1 LPAQAA
7 AHDRPRICNN
17 STAMSL
23 LSRLSPLLLAAT
35 LLTGAGLVS
44 SPARA
49 ALFGD
54 DEARKAILDLRGR
67 LAEQDK
73 RAQENQAALNQ
84 RLDAAQ
90 RSQLELVNQIEG
102 LRQEIARLRGQNDTL
117 ANELANLQKRNRDL
131 YGDLDTRLKSL
142 EPVQVTIDGKPV
154 SMGRDEQGAYDAALA
169 VFRGGDF
176 AGAVRAFQGFLLR
189 YPASAHAASARYWTG
204 SALYAQKDY
213 RNAIAEQQIVVD
225 KHPASPRAP
234 EALLNIAASQDEL
247 KQRPAARATLQK
259 LIKDYPDTESARLAR
274 ERLAAMGSK

>member
-1 LPAQAA
+1 MQ
-7 AHDRPRICNN
+7 
-17 STAMSL
+17 SL
-23 LSRLSPLLLAAT
+23 RRLCPLLLAAAFA
-35 LLTGAGLVS
+35 AGGSLGS
-44 SPARA
+44 LSAQA

-73 RAQENQAALNQ
+73 RAQENQAALTQ

-90 RSQLELVNQIEG
+90 RSQLELVNQIEA
-102 LRQEIARLRGQNDTL
+102 LRQEIAKLRGQNDTL

-142 EPVQVTIDGKPV
+142 EPIQATIDGKQV
-154 SMGRDEQGAYDAALA
+154 NVGRDEQGAYDAALA
-169 VFRGGDF
+169 LFRGGDF
-176 AGAVRAFQGFLLR
+176 AGAVRSLQAFLLR
-189 YPASAHAASARYWTG
+189 YPTSAHAASARYWTG

-213 RNAIAEQQIVVD
+213 RAAIAEQQIVVE
-225 KHPASPRAP
+225 KFAGSGRAP

-259 LIKDYPDTESARLAR
+259 LIKDYPDSESARLAR
-274 ERLAAMGSK
+274 ERLAAMGNK

>member
-1 LPAQAA
+1 MIS
-7 AHDRPRICNN
+7 HHHVC
-17 STAMSL
+17 S
-23 LSRLSPLLLAAT
+23 LLLAAA
-35 LLTGAGLVS
+35 LAAGGGLFS
-44 SPARA
+44 SPAQA

-73 RAQENQAALNQ
+73 RAQETQATLNQ

-90 RSQLELVNQIEG
+90 RSQLELVNQIEA
-102 LRQEIARLRGQNDTL
+102 LRQEIAKLRGQNDTL
-117 ANELANLQKRNRDL
+117 ANELANLQKRSRDL

-234 EALLNIAASQDEL
+234 APGPSGSTSTLRPKAASPAPRA
-247 KQRPAARATLQK
+247 KSGSASRRSCRSPTSPCPAATTWK
-259 LIKDYPDTESARLAR
+259 T
-274 ERLAAMGSK
+274 